1 LWGFIF
7 SQLARRYSPSNTRIL
22 TFLERGYTKLV
33 SEEEDGKEVIVSK
46 KREPEG
52 IGEYCL

>member
-1 LWGFIF
+1 
-7 SQLARRYSPSNTRIL
+7 L